1 MKPLAKPVEE
11 LPREQLPHHEDPR
24 CVPVRRLL
32 QTVGSKWCS
41 LVVAHLEYEPRRF
54 SDLKRSIGG
63 VTQKSLT
70 ATLRELE
77 KDGLVNRVVT
87 PSIPPRVDYSLTPLG
102 RTLLVPRSRTKPL
115 SPRLENGSSGRTVRT
130 DLRGC
135 NPLCPHA
142 IWRRRRGRLPDPRK
156 AKAP

>member
-1 MKPLAKPVEE
+1 MKPLPKPREDE
-11 LPREQLPHHEDPR
+11 LPPPLPHHEDPR

-41 LVVAHLEYEPRRF
+41 LVVAHLEAGPRRF

-77 KDGLVNRVVT
+77 RDGLVSRRVT
-87 PSIPPRVDYSLTPLG
+87 PSIPPRVDYALTPLG
-102 RTLLVPRSRTKPL
+102 RTLLVPLKALTNWAIENEAAVSAARERFE
-115 SPRLENGSSGRTVRT
+115 RENGSASSSQPEADATV
-130 DLRGC
+130 
-135 NPLCPHA
+135 
-142 IWRRRRGRLPDPRK
+142 
-156 AKAP
+156 

>member
-11 LPREQLPHHEDPR
+11 LGRKQLPHHEDPR

-102 RTLLVPRSRTKPL
+102 RTLLAPL
-115 SPRLENGSSGRTVRT
+115 KALTDWAIENEAAVSSARERFEQENGA
-130 DLRGC
+130 D
-135 NPLCPHA
+135 
-142 IWRRRRGRLPDPRK
+142 
-156 AKAP
+156 

>member
-1 MKPLAKPVEE
+1 M
-11 LPREQLPHHEDPR
+11 
-24 CVPVRRLL
+24 PVRRLL

-102 RTLLVPRSRTKPL
+102 RTLLVPLKALTNWAI
-115 SPRLENGSSGRTVRT
+115 ENEAAVSSARERFGI
-130 DLRGC
+130 RGKRK
-135 NPLCPHA
+135 H
-142 IWRRRRGRLPDPRK
+142 PDF
-156 AKAP
+156 